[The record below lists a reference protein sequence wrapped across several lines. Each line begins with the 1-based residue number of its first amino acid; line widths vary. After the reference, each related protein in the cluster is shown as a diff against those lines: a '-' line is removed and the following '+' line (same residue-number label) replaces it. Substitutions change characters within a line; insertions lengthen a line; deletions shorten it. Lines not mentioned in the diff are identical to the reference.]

1 MASTNVGSIHYELGL
16 NTGKFDAASNS
27 LGKKLDG
34 IGKKMQDTGKKMTM
48 FVTVPVVLGFVG
60 MVKAASDL
68 DETMNKMEVSFKDQ
82 SEVVKKWSKTSID
95 SMGLA
100 QQSALDAAA
109 LFGDMSTAMGLSTVE
124 AADMSTSLVSLG
136 ADMASFKNVS
146 FERAQTALAGVFT
159 GETEALKGLGVIM
172 TETNLLAFAQAQGIE
187 KTVKEMSQ
195 AEKVQ
200 LRYEYL
206 MSVTTNAQGDFM
218 RTADGTANRTRK
230 MMEQFKELSAE
241 LGTILL
247 PIADRVLAF
256 ASNMIAKFSAL
267 SREQQTQI
275 LMWAGVAAAVGP
287 SIIILGA
294 VARGASALI
303 VVLGALARGIVAVR
317 IAVIAM
323 SAALTITP
331 FGLVL
336 TAATLLGAAIFGIA
350 TSSNR
355 ADNAINRLTDAQN
368 SLKDSTNNL
377 KNAQHALSG
386 AQLQVEG
393 ASLRAEQAQ
402 INYNQAV
409 KDFGKDSLQARMAL
423 HDLKVSNQALA
434 DATKSVK
441 DRTKEALD
449 EQNKIV
455 KAKQAIINAN
465 NEIAASAANMS
476 GQLKN
481 VAANANAARNEITR
495 AQAAGESVPA
505 TTQLQA
511 AGLPSMNI
519 PRRASG
525 GPVSAGQPYWVGDNA
540 NGSLNKTSELFVP
553 KESGTIMNQ
562 DQLNRGGSDFK
573 MYGNIN
579 IGNKS
584 DADYFFERLNRN
596 QSLSLMGVAERGMA

>member
-1 MASTNVGSIHYELGL
+1 
-16 NTGKFDAASNS
+16 
-27 LGKKLDG
+27 
-34 IGKKMQDTGKKMTM
+34 
-48 FVTVPVVLGFVG
+48 
-60 MVKAASDL
+60 
-68 DETMNKMEVSFKDQ
+68 
-82 SEVVKKWSKTSID
+82 
-95 SMGLA
+95 
-100 QQSALDAAA
+100 
-109 LFGDMSTAMGLSTVE
+109 
-124 AADMSTSLVSLG
+124 
-136 ADMASFKNVS
+136 
-146 FERAQTALAGVFT
+146 
-159 GETEALKGLGVIM
+159 
-172 TETNLLAFAQAQGIE
+172 
-187 KTVKEMSQ
+187 
-195 AEKVQ
+195 
-200 LRYEYL
+200 
-206 MSVTTNAQGDFM
+206 MSVTTNAQGDFI
-218 RTADGTANRTRK
+218 RTADATANRTRNV
-230 MMEQFKELSAE
+230 MEQFKELSAK
-241 LGTILL
+241 LGRILL